1 MRMQNEWIVYQTDDA
16 DELEEAEEE
25 VKDVVQAVIEL
36 YLVKIFIS
44 EEELR
49 RNCERMEETWK
60 IHKGWC
66 IAKGEEDNFSFLF
79 LSNKLWRWR
88 GGWTIQMRWWWW
100 CQSIKEIWLYTYFHN
115 FLFWFILLGS
125 FFLFQRPL
133 SFVFSVC
140 LLFQAPVAVADV
152 LKSVLGMPHPATRNT
167 LSSAGPRKGYCLSL
181 KVPITKR
188 MRQSSSI

>member
-25 VKDVVQAVIEL
+25 VKDVVQAAIEL

-125 FFLFQRPL
+125 FFLFQRP
-133 SFVFSVC
+133 FF
-140 LLFQAPVAVADV
+140 F
-152 LKSVLGMPHPATRNT
+152 
-167 LSSAGPRKGYCLSL
+167 LSSSLYAYCSKPLLQWQTSL
-181 KVPITKR
+181 NQCSACLILQQGILWALRAPERATVYPWKSP
-188 MRQSSSI
+188 